1 MTSIFRNTLITTAAT
16 IALCAGCSR
25 TDHHIPDSAPPEPP
39 AIYQPVSN
47 AQGIPEAMLDRP
59 PYRLSPGDVLE
70 IIYQV
75 KNIVSETPYELKIED
90 IIKLQFPYQDRFDQ
104 KLTVQ
109 GDGNIRCLLVGQVR
123 AAGRTSNDL
132 EEQLRKG
139 YSRYIKEPEVTVVV
153 EAANQ
158 KITELKKA
166 ITTAPR
172 GQSRLVPVKPDGT
185 IDLPYVGEVL
195 VAGRTVNQA
204 KKLLDKLYVENDL
217 QEVEVTVQT
226 LEFAPKNIF
235 VMGEVMSPGSFQSGS
250 PVTLMQAM
258 IRCGGPNVRAEK
270 SKILLIRRQY
280 LPLPQAIV
288 FDMNHLL
295 TATTASP
302 EGRVPKGSEFRWDMY
317 LADGDI
323 IYVPPTALAQAT
335 DWIDQV
341 FTRGVRAVF
350 PYSGVVGMNFG
361 YQTYQAPSG
370 ITTQQ
375 APGWPNFNAQV
386 GP

>member
-1 MTSIFRNTLITTAAT
+1 MNRLLQKILISTLV
-16 IALCAGCSR
+16 ALACGAGCSR
-25 TDHHIPDSAPPEPP
+25 TDHRIPDSAPAEPP
-39 AIYQPVSN
+39 ALYQPMSN
-47 AQGIPEAMLDRP
+47 AQGIPEVLLDRP

-90 IIKLQFPYQDRFDQ
+90 VIKLQFPYQERFDQ

-109 GDGNIRCLLVGQVR
+109 GDGHIRCLLLGQMR

-172 GQSRLVPVKPDGT
+172 GQSRLVPIKPDGT

-195 VAGRTVNQA
+195 VAGRTVNQS
-204 KKLLDKLYVENDL
+204 KKLLDQLYVENDL
-217 QEVEVTVQT
+217 REVEVTVQT
-226 LEFAPKNIF
+226 LDFAAKNIY
-235 VMGEVMSPGSFQSGS
+235 VMGEVLSPGSFQSAA
-250 PVTLMQAM
+250 PCTMIQAL
-258 IRCGGPNVRAEK
+258 IRCGGPNGRAEK

-280 LPLPQAIV
+280 LPLPQAVV
-288 FDMNHLL
+288 FDMNQLL

-323 IYVPPTALAQAT
+323 IYVPPTSLAQAT

-370 ITTQQ
+370 ITTKS
-375 APGWPNFNAQV
+375 APGWPNVNTQV